1 MQGRQLDAGS
11 QLPLTSSSLL
21 ATLNISLLVFRS
33 LCLGESN
40 SQSGKPCH
48 EPYKL
53 SANKILFFIWPLDN
67 SDWKGPQYISKLL
80 LKAAPPMR
88 PGLVAQPP
96 NPLDLESLWGWSLH
110 NLSRQH
116 VQCSTVLMVKVL
128 PFIELQL
135 LVTIFFISS
144 CSPTIYHCST
154 SLPLFHDLPSFSS
167 TPFFFFF
174 PSPLLLY
181 YLIKISL
188 ALASSSSTY
197 LKLISLET
205 SSSQH
210 LSPIYSWLLPSCTWL
225 SSNPSQHRN
234 TFNMNSEHILA
245 WNQK

>member
-1 MQGRQLDAGS
+1 MQGRQPDAGS

-21 ATLNISLLVFRS
+21 ATCNISLLVFRS
-33 LCLGESN
+33 LCRGESN

-53 SANKILFFIWPLDN
+53 STNKILLFIRPLDN

-128 PFIELQL
+128 PFIELEL
-135 LVTIFFISS
+135 LLLQFFFISS
-144 CSPTIYHCST
+144 CPPTIHHCST

-167 TPFFFFF
+167 TLFFFFF
-174 PSPLLLY
+174 FHLPPVIILPNQNLSCFGFLFL
-181 YLIKISL
+181 
-188 ALASSSSTY
+188 
-197 LKLISLET
+197 
-205 SSSQH
+205 H
-210 LSPIYSWLLPSCTWL
+210 LS
-225 SSNPSQHRN
+225 
-234 TFNMNSEHILA
+234 
-245 WNQK
+245 